1 VLNRFFRWTWTILQ
15 SRPVSV
21 TLAISVTWTG
31 LPFKNRISCTNE
43 TRRSTTTF
51 ATVSYFAN
59 RLDMATSHVE
69 MCIAEIV
76 HRGYL
81 VAKSDIF
88 YILRFGA
95 SISPQ
100 RLKQERSFS
109 RARVSCVPRQG
120 IWKKSWARGQGWGAR
135 APQVGSEN

>member
-1 VLNRFFRWTWTILQ
+1 MCIRDR
-15 SRPVSV
+15 
-21 TLAISVTWTG
+21 
-31 LPFKNRISCTNE
+31 
-43 TRRSTTTF
+43 
-51 ATVSYFAN
+51 SYFAN

-81 VAKSDIF
+81 VSKSDIF

-95 SISPQ
+95 TISPQ

-120 IWKKSWARGQGWGAR
+120 IWKKSWARSQGWGAR
-135 APQVGSEN
+135 APEVGSAGLRIFSQSENGKIALIDHFGRNFLEF